1 MFTIVHAYVVL
12 NQCHKKQQKT
22 ANKYTVVGI
31 VICPAM
37 IFAAQ
42 NLDGGYKCLLF
53 SLFGEDSHFDTYFS
67 NGLVQPPTGFNM
79 NATTKRLPTFG
90 SVSVRPG
97 SCIDFIGT
105 HSDGSGQTVV
115 PA

>member
-1 MFTIVHAYVVL
+1 
-12 NQCHKKQQKT
+12 
-22 ANKYTVVGI
+22 
-31 VICPAM
+31 M

-42 NLDGGYKCLLF
+42 NLDRGFKYLLS

-67 NGLVQPPTGFNM
+67 NGLVQPPTSFNI
-79 NATTKRLPTFG
+79 NATTKRLSTCG

-115 PA
+115 TAWDLGNGRDPAPPARWARIQL